1 MNSNRRYNESMVKQF
16 RKELLSMLGDI
27 EEIDKKVLNKS
38 VNKGIAYAKRNTPVG
53 VYPNKQGGF
62 MRRSWKST
70 PAVKSSSGEVTKSL
84 LNNADYSGYVN
95 YGHRIVNKYG
105 ETVGWV
111 NGKFILEKTVGFIE
125 RELVKDF
132 REEVER
138 INREHGE

>member
-1 MNSNRRYNESMVKQF
+1 MTSNREHNKAMVKQF
-16 RKELLSMLGDI
+16 REELLSMLGDI

-38 VNKGIAYAKRNTPVG
+38 VNKGLAHVKQNTPVG

-62 MRRSWKST
+62 MRRSWRSA
-70 PAVKSSSGEVTKSL
+70 PAVKSKSGGVTKNLVNS
-84 LNNADYSGYVN
+84 ADYSSYVN
-95 YGHRIVNKYG
+95 YGHRVVNKRG

-111 NGKFILEKTVGFIE
+111 EGKFMLEKAVGFIE

-138 INREHGE
+138 INRAHGE